1 METNKQVYYFAT
13 PDEAEA
19 AFYSAFEM
27 GDLQLMDDVIAAQD
41 VSCVHPGSPALIG
54 RESVLDSWKKILS
67 NINEPVFYTEVMS
80 RSVVG
85 DIAVHL
91 VAERI
96 AKNHQPDSPTSLLL
110 ATNVYV
116 HQENGWRLLMHHSS
130 ATPPQ
135 QQQAKQKDDPLAT
148 HEGPHTLQ

>member
-1 METNKQVYYFAT
+1 MKPDQPAYYFTT
-13 PDEAEA
+13 PDEAES

-27 GDLQLMDDVIAAQD
+27 ADLQLMDDVLADQD
-41 VSCVHPGSPALIG
+41 VSCVHPASAALIG
-54 RESVLDSWKKILS
+54 REAVLDSWKKILS
-67 NINEPVFYTEVMS
+67 NIKEPAFYTDVLS

-85 DIAVHL
+85 NMAVHL

-96 AKNHQPDSPTSLLL
+96 ARDHQPDSPTSLLL

-116 HQENGWRLLMHHSS
+116 HQENGWRLLVHHSS
-130 ATPPQ
+130 APPHQ
-135 QQQAKQKDDPLAT
+135 QQSTQSSDPVAT